1 MILFVPFVI
10 FVIVFILFFAMI
22 GVRRTTPMAL
32 TKITNNLFLELESL
46 ACATF
51 ADMDRDP
58 RANIYF
64 LGGGTESVTGESAAL
79 LYELLEKNHPN
90 GNRVPVADNS
100 GTPPS
105 PAGEIVLQTTPFPW
119 AARTKAW
126 YHRLDETGRGMF
138 LAFIN
143 AKGSCSLRTF
153 DADKGI
159 FIKRHYRSGNYQ
171 NQFFE
176 LLNGATELTVPYQ
189 PNLER
194 DCKERLPKEI
204 LTYLRE
210 QITK

>member
-1 MILFVPFVI
+1 
-10 FVIVFILFFAMI
+10 
-22 GVRRTTPMAL
+22 MAL
-32 TKITNNLFLELESL
+32 TKITDNLFLELESL

-51 ADMDRDP
+51 ADMDKDP
-58 RANIYF
+58 KASIYF
-64 LGGGTESVTGESAAL
+64 LGGGAESVTGESATL
-79 LYELLEKNHPN
+79 LYELLEKDHPN
-90 GNRVPVADNS
+90 GPSVPVANS
-100 GTPPS
+100 SGVT
-105 PAGEIVLQTTPFPW
+105 PAGPDELKFQTTPFPW

-126 YHRLDETGRGMF
+126 YYRVDETGRGMF

-171 NQFFE
+171 DQFAD
-176 LLNGATELTVPYQ
+176 LLNGASELTVPYQ

-204 LTYLRE
+204 LTYLRN